1 MDSSCVA
8 MNPTGGAIG
17 GAGPCHQPCSCVNVV
32 LARRRVSRVHEPPGA
47 DPHAVVVWGGP
58 VKSRPLP
65 DWAFRAEKLI
75 VH

>member
-47 DPHAVVVWGGP
+47 DPHAGWCGEGGL
-58 VKSRPLP
+58 KARPYP
-65 DWAFRAEKLI
+65 IGQGERR
-75 VH
+75 H